1 MLGYMGG
8 FAYLRG
14 AKSPFLLKAVIKLMY
29 ARGEMNETK
38 VLRRPL
44 LGLTLDE
51 LKGVAVEVGLPAFAA
66 KQMAQWVY
74 QKGVTLIDEMT
85 NISKAARERLSERY
99 EIGRM
104 APLAE
109 QHSKDG
115 TAKYLFPTREG
126 GRVETVFIPDDD
138 RGTICVSCQVGCKM
152 ACRFCATGQQGFQG
166 QLSAADI
173 LNQIY
178 SLPERD
184 RLTNIVFMGQGEP
197 MDNLDAVLRATQLL
211 MADFGWAWSPRR
223 ITISTV
229 GLRKGL
235 KHFLD
240 ESPCHLAISLH
251 NPFPEERAALMPAE
265 RSYPLAEQL
274 ELLREYDWTGQRRL
288 SFEYIMFGGQNDSN
302 RYARELVR
310 LLEGL
315 ECRVNLIRWHRIEAP
330 YILPV
335 GDDEATHVSMP
346 PAGELRG
353 ALAEADPVRME
364 AFRDY
369 LTHRGVR
376 CTIRASR
383 GQDIDAACGLLS
395 TKTPLP
401 TPPVGRGVYTSQ
413 DS

>member
-1 MLGYMGG
+1 MEPSQ
-8 FAYLRG
+8 
-14 AKSPFLLKAVIKLMY
+14 K
-29 ARGEMNETK
+29 T
-38 VLRRPL
+38 PL
-44 LGLTLDE
+44 LGMTPEE
-51 LKGVAVEVGLPAFAA
+51 LKALVLEEGLPAFAG
-66 KQMAQWVY
+66 KQLVQWVY
-74 QKGVTLIDEMT
+74 QKGIGDIEKMS
-85 NISKAARERLSERY
+85 NISVAGRKKLAERY
-99 EIGRM
+99 EVGLM

-109 QHSKDG
+109 QHSADG
-115 TAKYLFPTREG
+115 TVKYLFPTREG

-138 RGTICVSCQVGCKM
+138 RGTVCVSCQVGCKM

-166 QLSAADI
+166 NLTVADI

-197 MDNLDAVLRATQLL
+197 MDNLEAVLAATRHL
-211 MADFGWAWSPRR
+211 MADYGWAWSPRR
-223 ITISTV
+223 ITVSTV

-235 KHFLD
+235 KRFLD

-251 NPFPEERAALMPAE
+251 NPFPEERAAMMPAE
-265 RSYPLAEQL
+265 RSYSLTEML

-310 LLEGL
+310 LLGNM
-315 ECRVNLIRWHRIEAP
+315 ECRVNLIRWHRIGLTPDPSLSRE
-330 YILPV
+330 
-335 GDDEATHVSMP
+335 GSGFH
-346 PAGELRG
+346 
-353 ALAEADPVRME
+353 EADETRMV

-383 GQDIDAACGLLS
+383 GQDIDAACGLLN
-395 TKTPLP
+395 TKTHPQPL
-401 TPPVGRGVYTSQ
+401 TPSA
-413 DS
+413 